1 MLSPSVIKLYHK
13 SLKLKEFFFIFFYI
27 AGARGDEFIELELP
41 IPNLIIYP
49 KNKNGVFIG
58 YFIEGF
64 FRTKKAKRFLDD
76 IIKRFEKTFLKLS
89 HIGYIERIKH
99 PPIIDENTNCHFQME
114 VIYSLKDFS
123 RILDSLV
130 NKISKKEEKIEN
142 LKIARAL
149 GERKIT
155 DDALFDYMRFIA
167 YDFVRANGKE
177 ALTREY
183 LEKIGEIGNEILGK
197 TKEFSTIRAKAK
209 SIYEWIIKN
218 YQISKN
224 LGGHKN
230 NSGGRNVNNWNY
242 VRKLGNEE
250 YEMQKRELAL
260 KNSQMRAQKTKERV
274 YKAIQE
280 LKEKGE
286 KATVRKIKELAK
298 VSMNSATKYLKQ
310 AKEEGIIWDL
320 KNGKL

>member
-27 AGARGDEFIELELP
+27 AGAKGDEFIELELP

-58 YFIEGF
+58 YFIEGYF
-64 FRTKKAKRFLDD
+64 GTEKAKRFLED

-123 RILDSLV
+123 RILDSLD
-130 NKISKKEEKIEN
+130 NKVSKKEEKIEN
-142 LKIARAL
+142 LKVAKAL
-149 GERKIT
+149 GERKTT

-167 YDFVRANGKE
+167 YDFIKANGKE

-209 SIYEWIIKN
+209 AIYEWVIEN
-218 YQISKN
+218 YQVRKEFE
-224 LGGHKN
+224 
-230 NSGGRNVNNWNY
+230 NVCNWNY
-242 VRKLGNEE
+242 VRKLSDEE

-260 KNSQMRAQKTKERV
+260 KNSQMRAQKTKEKV

-286 KATVRKIKELAK
+286 KITSIKIMEIAK
-298 VSMNSATKYLKQ
+298 VSKNSALKYLKQ
-310 AKEEGIIWDL
+310 AREEGIV
-320 KNGKL
+320 